1 MIDHKLPLV
10 NIIFIFKKILSKIK
24 IGSQDSYYVPSLTT
38 SHIYDIIYWVI
49 SMSNFLLYD
58 DSAAAVS
65 EIEELLEAALDNT
78 EHKIF
83 TASQMEVA
91 DRILETEKIDIAFLD
106 IVLEHGNGI
115 NYAVNIQSRFPKLQ
129 VIFVT
134 GYVMYSEHIFDAQP
148 SGFLIKPVTLNKI
161 KRVLDQLSVTDES
174 KNGAADVLVYSAK
187 ESGVMSFPFAQTG
200 YFEYSRRKI
209 YIFTP
214 EGKEVGSF
222 PSRSDEFESKLPPYF
237 QRCHYSFWINLAL
250 TKEIC
255 RYQAITVKGAVVPIS
270 QNRFMNTREAYVRY
284 LTKKI

>member
-1 MIDHKLPLV
+1 MDTFIIDQKRFLV
-10 NIIFIFKKILSKIK
+10 NAIFNFKKILLKIK
-24 IGSQDSYYVPSLTT
+24 KCADYFLSLTK
-38 SHIYDIIYWVI
+38 SHIYDNIYVVI
-49 SMSNFLLYD
+49 SMKKFLLYD
-58 DSAAAVS
+58 DSEAAVS
-65 EIEELLEAALDNT
+65 EMKELLEAALGDT

-83 TASQMEVA
+83 TASRMEAA
-91 DRILETEKIDIAFLD
+91 DRILETENIDAAFLD
-106 IVLEHGNGI
+106 IVLENGNGI

-161 KRVLDQLSVTDES
+161 KRVLDQLSITGEES
-174 KNGAADVLVYSAK
+174 DSGVLVYSTK
-187 ESGVMSFPFAQTG
+187 ESGVMSFPFAETG
-200 YFEYSRRKI
+200 YFEYSHRKI

-222 PSRSDEFESKLPPYF
+222 PSSVGEFESKLPPYF

-255 RYQAITVKGAVVPIS
+255 RYQAITIKGTVVPIS

-284 LTKKI
+284 LTKKM